1 MPQPPSIT
9 LSESFQSRLQRA
21 ERTRLMLVLAA
32 VGVLLATWVARQ
44 ALGGVVASNAV
55 VYHWVI
61 GILLGSMAVQAVLLA
76 HTQHLMRQ
84 GRHLPTWHHV
94 VGAVVDLATPFGVLL
109 VLHIHSPRGPA
120 AELAAPALLL
130 VPMVILLSVLRLK
143 PMVCMLIGLAA
154 GLAHLGLAASA
165 FLQDAADRAAL
176 PLMASYSVLLA
187 AIGAAAAFLA
197 GYLRGCIRDAV
208 REAETAERS
217 TRALAVVSKELQI
230 ARDIQQSLLPTAQP
244 DLPGLQ
250 FAGMSRPAAEAGG
263 DYYDWQPLP
272 DGRLAV
278 AIADV
283 TGHGIGPA
291 LVMAVCRAYARATAP
306 NAPSPPEFLARLNE
320 LILGDLSGARF
331 ITMAV
336 AVVGPDG
343 DVDLISAG
351 HGPTFLYRA
360 RDGSL
365 EEFGGTG
372 LPLGVAEGED
382 YNPVSHLRLES
393 GDALILLTDGF
404 MEHPGP
410 NGSLFGIQRLAAV
423 IREHATAPAT
433 KIIAALD
440 AAVAAFAGG
449 TTQSDDMT
457 AVVIKRA

>member
-1 MPQPPSIT
+1 MPPTDSVT
-9 LSESFQSRLQRA
+9 LSDSFQTRLLKA
-21 ERTRLMLVLAA
+21 ERIRLSLMLGAMGLLWLVWLLRRVIGSGADRNAAVAQWVGIVLA
-32 VGVLLATWVARQ
+32 VTVVSLLA
-44 ALGGVVASNAV
+44 
-55 VYHWVI
+55 
-61 GILLGSMAVQAVLLA
+61 LLA
-76 HTQHLMRQ
+76 NARRCARAGRPLPLWHTL
-84 GRHLPTWHHV
+84 
-94 VGAVVDLATPFGVLL
+94 ASAAVDLGAPSAALL
-109 VLHIHSPRGPA
+109 VLHLHSTRGPY
-120 AELAAPALLL
+120 AELAAPVLL
-130 VPMVILLSVLRLK
+130 VFPVVIVLSILRLR
-143 PMVCMLIGLAA
+143 PRVCVAFGA
-154 GLAHLGLAASA
+154 LAASA
-165 FLQDAADRAAL
+165 HLALGVSTWLRGQAPEGSL
-176 PLMASYSVLLA
+176 PLLLTYPVLLA
-187 AIGAAAAFLA
+187 ITGGAAGFLA
-197 GYLRGCIRDAV
+197 GYVRGAIKDAV
-208 REAETAERS
+208 RDAEAAERS

-230 ARDIQQSLLPTAQP
+230 ARDIQQSLLPTVQP

-306 NAPSPPEFLARLNE
+306 NMPSAPEFLARLNE
-320 LILGDLSGARF
+320 LILSDLSGARF

-343 DVDLISAG
+343 DVDLLSAG

-372 LPLGVAEGED
+372 LPLGVAEGEH
-382 YNPVSHLRLES
+382 YNPVTHLRLES

-410 NGSLFGIQRLAAV
+410 DGSLFGIARLAAV
-423 IREHATAPAT
+423 IREHATAPAAT
-433 KIIAALD
+433 IIAALD

-449 TTQSDDMT
+449 TAQADDMT